1 MIFLGTILG
10 ADDLTVPCVP
20 TDVKNIDTVRIQN
33 AIFDSLRISTNV
45 TEPIIGVPPTE
56 WDYSTILFAK
66 FDNTTKAGNLLIALD
81 SITHLVVKRKKASDF
96 EWTTLKV
103 AEIKHD
109 SSMSESEII
118 AQMHVEGIDR
128 TAAIG
133 YEYEYAAVPLLNG
146 IESIYSIARETCN
159 SKGIVICDSEE
170 VWMTEIT
177 DNALDT
183 TANIPNSVVET
194 LWDKYPTVVRNTRA
208 NYETIE
214 VTASFVPGMENCD
227 TDWDDETQVMEY
239 NRRAY
244 DFLRKD
250 VPKVLKATDGRI
262 WLVYVTTGPSD
273 QGDLDTGLRKLT
285 FTCTEIGSMN
295 SEEDLYNAGLIEATA
310 EWWN

>member
-20 TDVKNIDTVRIQN
+20 TDVNSIDRVRIQN
-33 AIFDSLRISTNV
+33 GVFDSLRISTNV
-45 TEPIIGVPPTE
+45 TEPIIGIPPTK
-56 WDYSTILFAK
+56 WDYDTVLFAE
-66 FDNTTKAGNLLIALD
+66 FNDTTKAGNLLLSID

-96 EWTTLKV
+96 QWTTLKV
-103 AEIKHD
+103 KEIPH
-109 SSMSESEII
+109 SSNMTDSEII
-118 AQMHVEGIDR
+118 AELSLEGVDK

-133 YEYEYAAVPLLNG
+133 FEYEYAAVPLVNG
-146 IESIYSIARETCN
+146 IESIYSIAKANCESN
-159 SKGIVICDSEE
+159 GIIICDSEE
-170 VWMTEIT
+170 VWMTTIV

-194 LWDKYPTVVRNTRA
+194 IWDKYPTVIRNTKA

-214 VTASFVPGMENCD
+214 VTASFVPGIDDCE
-227 TDWDDETQVMEY
+227 TDWDDEVTTMEY
-239 NRRAY
+239 NRAAY

-250 VPKVLKATDGRI
+250 TPKVLKATDGRI

-273 QGDLDTGLRKLT
+273 QGDTESGLRKLT
-285 FTCTEIGSMN
+285 FTCTEIGDME
-295 SEEDLYNAGLIEATA
+295 SEEDLYNAGLINATE